1 MKKTSRMGRRAF
13 ALGLFGA
20 AAGAALLF
28 GGRTA
33 GAQTYYSATG
43 AVIVVNPATLTAPMT
58 VYNAYGQPVVI
69 YPTRPAYVPAPI
81 YGPTGIV
88 GQSRRVARRT
98 ARRVSRR
105 R

>member
-1 MKKTSRMGRRAF
+1 MRTSSRMGRRAF
-13 ALGLFGA
+13 ALGLLGT
-20 AAGAALLF
+20 AAGAALLTTS
-28 GGRTA
+28 RPA
-33 GAQTYYSATG
+33 VAQTYYSATG
-43 AVIVVNPATLTAPMT
+43 AVIVINPATLTAPIT

-69 YPTRPAYVPAPI
+69 YPTSPAYVPAPV

-105 R
+105 W